1 MQPLLG
7 NRLIVRYIP
16 PRTERVSVHSMSW
29 ASGTHVLSSSDC
41 QALLS
46 PPLLC
51 PLPSPL
57 YCILRP
63 EAFSKGEIQRD
74 GGTLVGK
81 SPPSLCCVYLLSCR
95 AQPFMASSATPTPKV
110 WTDLRSDDIRTSRA
124 NFPSALSPLAFTCVC
139 PAFSAWPHRNH
150 RSSPL
155 YSCIGALCRLSH
167 VTSQPPGKSVLSPVS
182 YR

>member
-1 MQPLLG
+1 M
-7 NRLIVRYIP
+7 
-16 PRTERVSVHSMSW
+16 HSMPW

-51 PLPSPL
+51 PPPSPL

-63 EAFSKGEIQRD
+63 EAFSKGEIQRG

-81 SPPSLCCVYLLSCR
+81 AHPLYVVSVSLSCR
-95 AQPFMASSATPTPKV
+95 AQPFMASSTTPTPKM

-124 NFPSALSPLAFTCVC
+124 NFPPALSPLAFTCVC
-139 PAFSAWPHRNH
+139 PAFSAWPHCNH

-167 VTSQPPGKSVLSPVS
+167 VTSQPPGESVLSPVS